1 MSWRSIVDTA
11 EHYKIYMIL
20 RDYNNDYMDKQAA
33 KKQLQKLDISD
44 LDMFLTDI
52 KSKILEIMSEDIS

>member
-1 MSWRSIVDTA
+1 MTWRSIVDTA